1 MPSSRKGH
9 LTTNPRLE
17 PQASTDDTHHRKT
30 HMSEEHG
37 SHGKSDHG
45 KNRKGRW
52 WLMPLD
58 ILLRLLARTLVDRT
72 LEEMMKTD
80 EEEP

>member
-1 MPSSRKGH
+1 
-9 LTTNPRLE
+9 
-17 PQASTDDTHHRKT
+17 
-30 HMSEEHG
+30 MSEEHG
-37 SHGKSDHG
+37 SHRKSDHG

>member
-1 MPSSRKGH
+1 
-9 LTTNPRLE
+9 
-17 PQASTDDTHHRKT
+17 
-30 HMSEEHG
+30 MSEEHG

-45 KNRKGRW
+45 KNRKGKW

-58 ILLRLLARTLVDRT
+58 LLLHLLARTLVDRT

-80 EEEP
+80 KEDPFQEEP